1 MRALLWKDFK
11 ITKWWIFSN
20 TLILSSIGATGLYLS
35 YYRNFPGFI
44 LVLLSGV
51 GIFFWSFI
59 SGMAHYFNEDNGNLR
74 EFLNTLP
81 VHRWEILLSKWILL
95 VIENTLYWFI
105 FFLFFYLSAR
115 PFLDTGSYSL
125 NVILLSYISSLL
137 TTLTISSLSLSI
149 SSFTKELP
157 ARWFLTVLLVIL
169 SLIALQFI
177 PAPKITFKIAE
188 MYLWE
193 NNAKPYVDM
202 GYTVKNFLASLCV
215 LMVSSLWVSKRGI

>member
-20 TLILSSIGATGLYLS
+20 ILIISSLGGIGLYLS

-44 LVLLSGV
+44 PVLLSGV

-81 VHRWEILLSKWILL
+81 VHRWKILLSKWILL
-95 VIENTLYWFI
+95 AVENSLYWLL
-105 FFLFFYLSAR
+105 FFLFLYLSAR
-115 PFLDTGSYSL
+115 PFISTGDYSV
-125 NVILLSYISSLL
+125 NGIIVSYILSLL
-137 TTLTISSLSLSI
+137 TTLTISSLSLSM

-177 PAPKITFKIAE
+177 PAPKITFKITE
-188 MYLWE
+188 MYLGE
-193 NNAKPYVDM
+193 NVKPYVDI
-202 GYTVKNFLASLCV
+202 GYTVKNFLVSLCV
-215 LMVSSLWVSKRGI
+215 LVVSSFWVSKRGI